1 MSIADSIQ
9 AKLTDVF
16 SPNRLDIVD
25 ESHLHAGHIGA
36 RPEGETH
43 FRVEIV
49 SAAFEGASRVE
60 RQRMVYRVLEDE
72 LADRVHALALQVRII
87 WLSVVRSSPI
97 RIPRWHWKRYKPN

>member
-1 MSIADSIQ
+1 MELLYVDGNMSVTNLIQ
-9 AKLTDVF
+9 AKLTDAF
-16 SPNRLDIVD
+16 SPNRLNIVD

-60 RQRMVYRVLEDE
+60 RQRMVYQVLADE
-72 LADRVHALALQVRII
+72 LADRVHALALQVRTVGED
-87 WLSVVRSSPI
+87 S
-97 RIPRWHWKRYKPN
+97 

>member
-1 MSIADSIQ
+1 MDGNMSVANSIQ
-9 AKLTDVF
+9 AKLTDAF
-16 SPNRLDIVD
+16 SPNRLNIVD

-60 RQRMVYRVLEDE
+60 RQRMVYRVLADE
-72 LADRVHALALQVRII
+72 LADRVHALALQVRTVGED
-87 WLSVVRSSPI
+87 S
-97 RIPRWHWKRYKPN
+97 